1 MATVEPLY
9 IVWPKEWE
17 EFSQV
22 THALEKFFRDIVAFN
37 GDGVSI
43 VGVVNGGTG
52 SNTAAGARTNLG
64 VAIGSDVQ
72 AYDADLDAIAG
83 LVAAD
88 DDVIVRVS
96 GAWLNRTQAEFKTL
110 YNLVIGTDI
119 QAYSA
124 NLDEAGTFFGATDLT
139 GAEAETLSDGSNADS
154 LHVHA
159 HNSTTGHQG
168 GTSNEYYHLT
178 SAQHAETTTFFG
190 ATDITGAEAE
200 TLTDGSDADAL
211 HAHDAYRA
219 LTNAIRTYLVGDRLF
234 SGNPAL
240 AIDTNFDVQT
250 QNAVVVSIDGD
261 LYSVAAASCDTGTT
275 ATMAAG
281 TWGVMLVSSNSSG
294 S

>member
-22 THALEKFFRDIVAFN
+22 THALEKFFRDIVAFT

-119 QAYSA
+119 QA
-124 NLDEAGTFFGATDLT
+124 
-139 GAEAETLSDGSNADS
+139 
-154 LHVHA
+154 
-159 HNSTTGHQG
+159 
-168 GTSNEYYHLT
+168 
-178 SAQHAETTTFFG
+178 
-190 ATDITGAEAE
+190 
-200 TLTDGSDADAL
+200 
-211 HAHDAYRA
+211 
-219 LTNAIRTYLVGDRLF
+219 
-234 SGNPAL
+234 
-240 AIDTNFDVQT
+240 
-250 QNAVVVSIDGD
+250 
-261 LYSVAAASCDTGTT
+261 
-275 ATMAAG
+275 
-281 TWGVMLVSSNSSG
+281 
-294 S
+294 